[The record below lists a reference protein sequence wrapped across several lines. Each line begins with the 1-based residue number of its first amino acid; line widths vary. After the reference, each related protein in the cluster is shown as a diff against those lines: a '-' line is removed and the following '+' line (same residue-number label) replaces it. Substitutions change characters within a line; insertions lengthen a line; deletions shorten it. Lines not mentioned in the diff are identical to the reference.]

1 MDLFDF
7 ANNKNNKELK
17 PLAERMRPETLEE
30 FIGQEH
36 ILSKGKMLYRAIV
49 TDNISSAIFYGPP
62 GVGKTTL
69 ARIIANT
76 TKANFY
82 ELSAVN
88 SGTSDVK
95 KIIKEADDNQKFY
108 SKKTILFIDEIHRF
122 NKAQQDSV
130 LNAVEKGII
139 ILIGATTENPYFEIN
154 NALLSRSMIF
164 QFKNLS
170 ENNVKEALNNAIKS
184 PKGFG
189 YLNIEVAPE
198 VFDYFAIHSNGDI
211 RKALNALDMA
221 VRTSSRKGDK
231 IFITAA
237 DAKECIQR
245 KIALYDKQGTS
256 HYDTISAFIKSLRGS
271 SPDAAVYYLAKMLDA
286 GEDPMFIARRI
297 TIQASEDVGNAD
309 PMALVVATNAMNA
322 VHMIGM
328 PECRYALSQAAIY
341 VASAP
346 KSNACCVAID
356 SALTDVR
363 KRRDSGIPIYLRDA
377 HYKGSEKLGHG
388 TGYLYP
394 HSYGGFVNQ
403 QYLPDSHKNTMYY
416 NPTSNGFEAKIKNR
430 LIRLW
435 GKKK

>member
-1 MDLFDF
+1 MDLFDI
-7 ANNKNNKELK
+7 ANEKNNKGLK

-30 FIGQEH
+30 YIGQEH
-36 ILSKGKMLYRAIV
+36 ILAKGKMLYRSIV

-88 SGTSDVK
+88 SGTADVK
-95 KIIKEADDNQKFY
+95 KIIKEAEDNLKFY
-108 SKKTILFIDEIHRF
+108 SKRTILFIDEIHRF

-139 ILIGATTENPYFEIN
+139 ILIGATTENPYFEVN

-164 QFKNLS
+164 QLNNLS
-170 ENNVKEALNNAIKS
+170 EDNVKKALRNAIKS

-189 YLNIEVAPE
+189 YLKIEVDPQ
-198 VFDYFAIHSNGDI
+198 VFDYFAVHSNGDI

-221 VRTSSRKGDK
+221 VRTSSRKEDK
-231 IFITAA
+231 VFVTVE

-245 KIALYDKQGTS
+245 KMTLYDKEGTS

-271 SPDAAVYYLAKMLDA
+271 SPDAAVYYLGKMLDA

-297 TIQASEDVGNAD
+297 VIQASEDVGNAD
-309 PMALVVATNAMNA
+309 PMALVVAANAMNA

-346 KSNACCVAID
+346 KSNASCVAID
-356 SALTDVR
+356 SALADVR
-363 KRRDSGIPIYLRDA
+363 NRRDSGIPPYLKDA
-377 HYKGSEKLGHG
+377 HYKGAEKLGHG

-403 QYLPDSHKNTMYY
+403 QYLPDSHKDTVYY
-416 NPTSNGFEAKIKNR
+416 NPTRNGLESKIKER
-430 LIRLW
+430 LIGLW
-435 GKKK
+435 GKK